1 MAAVAPSAL
10 EDSLHE
16 RLAAQRR
23 AFEAD
28 GFPALEVRRD
38 RLSRALDL
46 LLTHQRELCEAAAQD
61 FGQRPEVITRLM
73 DVLPAALA
81 LKQARRRVARW
92 MRPQRARIG
101 LPAGAPGARAEIRR
115 EPLGVVGIISP
126 WNFPITLSFGPLAGA
141 LAAGNRCLL
150 KPSELTPG
158 VSAVLARRIGEY
170 FDAAE
175 LAVVTGGPQ
184 VASAFAAL
192 PFDHLLFTGSTAI
205 GRRVMSAAAE
215 NLVPVTLELGGK
227 CPAILGRSARLEQ
240 AVDRILLSKL
250 ANAGQMCIAPDYV
263 CLPRASLEEFVAAA
277 RGWVRRAYPDGAAS
291 PDLTALINPA
301 HAQRIEALVA
311 DARAGGA
318 KLVPLMEDAGASGR
332 LPVPMLVLDTHEQ
345 MRIMQEEIFGPL
357 LPLRPYERIE
367 EALAEISSR
376 PRPLALYYFGSDRG
390 ETRFVLEHSH
400 SGGVTVNDVAMHFL
414 AEELPF
420 GGVGA
425 SGMGAYHGEHGFE
438 RFSHARAVFY
448 QTRLDVAGWVG
459 LRPPYGPRI
468 GRALD
473 WLLRR

>member
-1 MAAVAPSAL
+1 M
-10 EDSLHE
+10 HE

-23 AFEAD
+23 DFEAD

-46 LLTHQRELCEAAAQD
+46 LLTHQKELCEAAAQD

-81 LKQARRRVARW
+81 LKKARRRVARW

-126 WNFPITLSFGPLAGA
+126 WNFPITLSFGPLAGV

-150 KPSELTPG
+150 KPSELTPR
-158 VSAVLARRIGEY
+158 VSAVLARRIGEC
-170 FDAAE
+170 FDAVE
-175 LAVVTGGPQ
+175 LAVVTGGPE
-184 VASAFAAL
+184 VASVFAAL

-205 GRRVMSAAAE
+205 GRRVMSAAAG

-227 CPAILGRSARLEQ
+227 CPAIIGRSARLEQ

-277 RGWVRRAYPDGAAS
+277 RSWVRRAYPGGAVN
-291 PDLTALINPA
+291 PDLTALINSS
-301 HAQRIEALVA
+301 HAQRIEALLA
-311 DARAGGA
+311 DARARGA

-332 LPVPMLVLDTHEQ
+332 LPVPMLVLDTNEH
-345 MRIMQEEIFGPL
+345 MRIMQEEIFGP
-357 LPLRPYERIE
+357 
-367 EALAEISSR
+367 
-376 PRPLALYYFGSDRG
+376 
-390 ETRFVLEHSH
+390 
-400 SGGVTVNDVAMHFL
+400 
-414 AEELPF
+414 
-420 GGVGA
+420 
-425 SGMGAYHGEHGFE
+425 
-438 RFSHARAVFY
+438 
-448 QTRLDVAGWVG
+448 
-459 LRPPYGPRI
+459 
-468 GRALD
+468 
-473 WLLRR
+473 

>member
-1 MAAVAPSAL
+1 MGAAARSPL

-23 AFEAD
+23 DFEAD

-46 LLTHQRELCEAAAQD
+46 LLTHQKELCEAAAQD

-81 LKQARRRVARW
+81 LKKARRRVARW

-126 WNFPITLSFGPLAGA
+126 WNFPITLSFGPLAGV

-150 KPSELTPG
+150 KPSELTPR
-158 VSAVLARRIGEY
+158 VSAVLARRIGEC
-170 FDAAE
+170 FDAVE
-175 LAVVTGGPQ
+175 LAVVTGGPE
-184 VASAFAAL
+184 VASVFAAL

-205 GRRVMSAAAE
+205 GRRVMSAAAG

-227 CPAILGRSARLEQ
+227 CPAIIGRSARLEQ

-277 RGWVRRAYPDGAAS
+277 RSWVRRAYPGGAVN
-291 PDLTALINPA
+291 PDLTALINA
-301 HAQRIEALVA
+301 SHAQRIESLLA
-311 DARAGGA
+311 DACARGA

-332 LPVPMLVLDTHEQ
+332 LPVPMLLLDTNEQ

-367 EALAEISSR
+367 EALAEINSR

-414 AEELPF
+414 AEDLPF